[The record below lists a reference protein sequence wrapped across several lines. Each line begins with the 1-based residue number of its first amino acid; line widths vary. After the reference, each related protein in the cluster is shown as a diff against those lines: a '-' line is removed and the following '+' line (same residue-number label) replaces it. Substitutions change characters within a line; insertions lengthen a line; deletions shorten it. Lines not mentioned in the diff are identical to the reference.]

1 MTETTK
7 KWEFRKLDATDV
19 FPVLNLVKKIGFKE
33 FKEAFKSDELKT
45 IAQSAKGGDD
55 SATMAAGAAVVFD
68 IVGVIIDHIG
78 DCQDDIFDL
87 LASFS
92 NLEREEVEKLSMA
105 ELAEMI
111 IELVQKDDFADFFKV
126 VSKLLK

>member
-7 KWEFRKLDATDV
+7 KWEFRRLDAPDI
-19 FPVLNLVKKIGFKE
+19 FPVLNLIKKIGFKE
-33 FKEAFKSDELKT
+33 FKECFKSDELKD
-45 IAQSAKGGDD
+45 IAKSGDDD
-55 SATMAAGAAVVFD
+55 SATMAAGMTIIFD
-68 IVGVIIDHIG
+68 IAGIVIDHIG
-78 DCQDDIFDL
+78 NCQDDIFNL
-87 LASFS
+87 LASVS
-92 NLEREEVEKLSMA
+92 NLTREEIEKLSMA